1 MNKSELKGFDTYEEL
16 KVAEYLVEDS
26 DVFHWIESLMK
37 EYSFNVIANIVG
49 GVNLRTKEDN
59 ILVTAEIL
67 RKLLNSNY
75 SKVFI

>member
-26 DVFHWIESLMK
+26 DVFYWIESLMK

-67 RKLLNSNY
+67 RKPLNSNY

>member
-26 DVFHWIESLMK
+26 DVFYWIESLMK